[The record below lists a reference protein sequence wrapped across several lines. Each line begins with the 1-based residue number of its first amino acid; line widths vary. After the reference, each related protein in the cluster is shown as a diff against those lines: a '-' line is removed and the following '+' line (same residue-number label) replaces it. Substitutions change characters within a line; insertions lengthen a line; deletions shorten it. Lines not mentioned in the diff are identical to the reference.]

1 MSGALPGGNRI
12 WGWGIAALILIG
24 LLAGWKSRRA
34 ATPDGD
40 PQMIVQA
47 SLETLKEQQVLTPFI
62 ARYVAV
68 VPQTTT
74 SAGSPQLLL
83 VPGTVRYEVDVE
95 GVRASDLEWNATT
108 KELEIKLPK
117 LRVNGPDIIHD
128 AIARWR
134 GGGKPVPLAK
144 KEGGIDRASR
154 RNAEAQLLEQARAK
168 GPMEQAKAAVRAI
181 VKRSFSAPLK
191 SAGVDAGVKVY
202 FADEG

>member
-24 LLAGWKSRRA
+24 LLAGWNSRRA

-68 VPQTTT
+68 VPQTTA
-74 SAGSPQLLL
+74 SAGAPQLLL

-117 LRVNGPDIIHD
+117 LRVNGPDIVHD

-144 KEGGIDRASR
+144 KGGGIDRASR

-168 GPMEQAKAAVRAI
+168 GPMEEAKAAVRAI
-181 VKRSFSAPLK
+181 VKRSFSTPLK

>member
-1 MSGALPGGNRI
+1 MSGALPGGNRL

-24 LLAGWKSRRA
+24 LLAGWNSRRA

-62 ARYVAV
+62 ARYIAV

-117 LRVNGPDIIHD
+117 LRVNGPDIVHD

-154 RNAEAQLLEQARAK
+154 RSAEAQLLEQARAK

>member
-12 WGWGIAALILIG
+12 WGWGIAVLILIG
-24 LLAGWKSRRA
+24 LLAGWNSRRA

-62 ARYVAV
+62 ARYIAV

-117 LRVNGPDIIHD
+117 LRVNGPDIVHD

-134 GGGKPVPLAK
+134 GRCRHRFLRAERACPR
-144 KEGGIDRASR
+144 RASAQSRHGQCPARSPAISGALFRAPWWLHSIQGR
-154 RNAEAQLLEQARAK
+154 RRARLRHRLHNAPCR
-168 GPMEQAKAAVRAI
+168 G
-181 VKRSFSAPLK
+181 
-191 SAGVDAGVKVY
+191 
-202 FADEG
+202 